1 MKPVDGQ
8 AGTETIQPRSRS
20 VTSALTPADRLRPTG
35 LDASTI
41 HVPEAVTA
49 AIGSVEAWND
59 SYHGRSGLI
68 LAGRTQ
74 AGRPVVLKVV
84 RGSYRMQELA
94 HEYAVLTALKGA
106 SIPVPE
112 ALAHAQ
118 KRPLGFLAMEQA
130 GGRSSADLLREAS
143 ERSDREHMAAMMGGL
158 LSSLHHQP
166 VAAVSWDECVDGQ
179 LAAAERHV
187 RERVMSRA
195 EFRAKGIAGDP
206 LASLAQLKATRPA
219 PGPVVLVHGDFRPR
233 NVFVDGGRVTAV
245 LDWTMADL
253 GDPCTDLAT
262 MFGYLDGAGQR
273 VFLNAYGLGNVE
285 PARLEWFR
293 TLAVFLT
300 V

>member
-1 MKPVDGQ
+1 M
-8 AGTETIQPRSRS
+8 
-20 VTSALTPADRLRPTG
+20 G
-35 LDASTI
+35 LDASTV

-49 AIGSVEAWND
+49 AIGPVDSWKG

-68 LAGRTQ
+68 LAGRTR

-94 HEYAVLTALKGA
+94 HEYEVLMALNGT
-106 SIPVPE
+106 SVPVPE
-112 ALAHAQ
+112 ALVHAQ

-130 GGRSSADLLREAS
+130 AGQSSADLLREAS
-143 ERSDREHMAAMMGGL
+143 MRGDREQVAAMMGGL

-206 LASLAQLKATRPA
+206 LASLAQLKATRPS
-219 PGPVVLVHGDFRPR
+219 LVPLFLSTAT
-233 NVFVDGGRVTAV
+233 FVRATSS
-245 LDWTMADL
+245 WT
-253 GDPCTDLAT
+253 
-262 MFGYLDGAGQR
+262 GAG
-273 VFLNAYGLGNVE
+273 
-285 PARLEWFR
+285 
-293 TLAVFLT
+293 
-300 V
+300 